1 MASTFTRSRSSGT
14 SVGRAGPALN
24 SENLKKTCFGRKWG
38 LHNSWQVFVMLWL
51 IGVKIA
57 AKVARKICDLDDFW
71 SRWQLRI
78 WRKITHRALR
88 SKKNIFPLIISQL
101 LFCFQ
106 LFKGKTD
113 FNFGCLIPFAVCF
126 GLHVETSEPPPW
138 FPEGAPRFAVSPSG
152 ACFYTH

>member
-1 MASTFTRSRSSGT
+1 MHPSTLQQMSEEYLEEHNEFKVLTWRPPSPDLDPMGT
-14 SVGRAGPALN
+14 SVGRSGPALN

-57 AKVARKICDLDDFW
+57 AKVTRKICDLDDFW

-88 SKKNIFPLIISQL
+88 SKKNIFSTNNQPTFI
-101 LFCFQ
+101 LFS
-106 LFKGKTD
+106 
-113 FNFGCLIPFAVCF
+113 V
-126 GLHVETSEPPPW
+126 V
-138 FPEGAPRFAVSPSG
+138 
-152 ACFYTH
+152 